1 MAEGDDSFS
10 KSIEQENPTVPP
22 PPRPTLLAFNALLL
36 SYDAYGNFVVQH
48 VLNLNNLR
56 CTYDIA
62 VSLRGHYVELSCTHG
77 GRYIVEKLLEKQETG
92 VLVVAELL
100 ECERDKLLRLAR
112 SVYGNFVVVTALKV
126 TREDL
131 FRGLVNKLK
140 PLLPLFR
147 SHQSITIAEI
157 LESVP

>member
-1 MAEGDDSFS
+1 MY
-10 KSIEQENPTVPP
+10 PTRQHHAQSNHNRRWLWILQKLPP
-22 PPRPTLLAFNALLL
+22 WRSLLL
-36 SYDAYGNFVVQH
+36 SYDVFGTYVVQH

-56 CTYDIA
+56 CTCDIA
-62 VSLRGHYVELSCTHG
+62 LSLRGHYVELSFTHG
-77 GRYIVEKLLEKQETG
+77 GRYIVEKLLEREETG

-140 PLLPLFR
+140 PLLPLLRR

>member
-1 MAEGDDSFS
+1 M
-10 KSIEQENPTVPP
+10 
-22 PPRPTLLAFNALLL
+22 
-36 SYDAYGNFVVQH
+36 VQH

-62 VSLRGHYVELSCTHG
+62 VCLRGHYVELSCTHG
-77 GRYIVEKLLEKQETG
+77 GRYIVEKLLEREETG

-131 FRGLVNKLK
+131 YRGLVNKLK
-140 PLLPLFR
+140 PLLPLLRR